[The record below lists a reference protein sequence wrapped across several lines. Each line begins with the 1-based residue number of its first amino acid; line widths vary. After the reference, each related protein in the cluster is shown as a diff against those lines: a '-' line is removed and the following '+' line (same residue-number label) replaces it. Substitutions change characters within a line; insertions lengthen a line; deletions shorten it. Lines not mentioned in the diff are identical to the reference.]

1 MKEAIHHKNDFNGF
15 SEKLLAWGNQAI
27 LVHKIIHLFNSASVL
42 GFFIFILCSERG
54 LEVHENCVNGFSRR
68 SPCLGQIGHILSS
81 EIIHPNNS
89 NSLE

>member
-1 MKEAIHHKNDFNGF
+1 MKEAIHHKNDINGF

-27 LVHKIIHLFNSASVL
+27 LVQKIIHLFNSASVL

-68 SPCLGQIGHILSS
+68 SSCLGQIGHILSS